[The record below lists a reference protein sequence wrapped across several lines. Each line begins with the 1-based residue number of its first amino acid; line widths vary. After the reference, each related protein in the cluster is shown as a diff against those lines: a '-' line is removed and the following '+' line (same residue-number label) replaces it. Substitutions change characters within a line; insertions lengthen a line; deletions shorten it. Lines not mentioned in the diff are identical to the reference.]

1 MLECLVYQRYL
12 FVSEQVRISED
23 TAVDREQYHM
33 IQDLAKSTENRV
45 RGGAK
50 KKEEVSEMKKHSFLQ
65 RFSGISLGSWKECPL
80 VCLDY

>member
-33 IQDLAKSTENRV
+33 MQDTAKSTENRV

-50 KKEEVSEMKKHSFLQ
+50 KEEVSEIKKTFFPATFLWNL
-65 RFSGISLGSWKECPL
+65 SGSLGKNVL
-80 VCLDY
+80 FVCLDY